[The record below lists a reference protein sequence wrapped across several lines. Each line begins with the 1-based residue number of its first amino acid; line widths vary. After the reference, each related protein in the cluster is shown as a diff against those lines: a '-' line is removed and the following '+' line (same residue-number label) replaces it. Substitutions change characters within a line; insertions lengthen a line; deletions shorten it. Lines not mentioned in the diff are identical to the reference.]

1 MKTYSPKKYRPFA
14 WLSVFLRGVT
24 YLLRHWFLLLIAA
37 WVISPVGPHF
47 LVWYTYKQYG
57 TYRDY
62 NDCVYLGGRGLIE
75 RNVGDD
81 CPVIVIIDRRT
92 RRQTPL

>member
-1 MKTYSPKKYRPFA
+1 MKTYFPKKYRPFA

-24 YLLRHWFLLLIAA
+24 YLLRHWLLLLIAA
-37 WVISPVGPHF
+37 LVISPIGPHL

-62 NDCVYLGGRGLIE
+62 NDCVYLGGRGLIK
-75 RNVGDD
+75 RNIGDD
-81 CPVIVIIDRRT
+81 CPAVVIIDRRT
-92 RRQTPL
+92 GQQTPL